1 MSAQGRS
8 GSPPF
13 RDSGLPEGARG
24 RSGDAAA
31 RQEESPDSMPES
43 PPCPFCEGTESE
55 MMNAFGSHASVST
68 YWCRACR
75 SPFEIMRW
83 RR

>member
-1 MSAQGRS
+1 MS

-13 RDSGLPEGARG
+13 RDSGLPEGVRG

-31 RQEESPDSMPES
+31 RQEESPDSMPEA
-43 PPCPFCEGTESE
+43 PPCPFCEGTETE
-55 MMNAFGSHASVST
+55 IMNAFGSHASVST
-68 YWCRACR
+68 YWCRSCR

>member
-1 MSAQGRS
+1 MSRT
-8 GSPPF
+8 PPF
-13 RDSGLPEGARG
+13 RGDGVPDAAQVRAR
-24 RSGDAAA
+24 DAAA

-43 PPCPFCEGTESE
+43 PECPFCEGTDTE

-68 YWCRACR
+68 YWCRTCR
-75 SPFEIMRW
+75 SPFEMMRW

>member
-1 MSAQGRS
+1 MKP
-8 GSPPF
+8 SPPF
-13 RDSGLPEGARG
+13 RDSGLPESAREG
-24 RSGDAAA
+24 SSSAQDR
-31 RQEESPDSMPES
+31 REESPDSMPVA
-43 PPCPFCEGTESE
+43 PACPFCDGTQTE

-75 SPFEIMRW
+75 SPFEMMRW